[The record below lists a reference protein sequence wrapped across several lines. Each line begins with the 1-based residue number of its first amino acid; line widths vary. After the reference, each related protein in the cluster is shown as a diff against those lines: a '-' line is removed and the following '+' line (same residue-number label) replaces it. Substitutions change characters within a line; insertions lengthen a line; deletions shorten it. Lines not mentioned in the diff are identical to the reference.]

1 MNTQQRRAIQKPTYF
16 GFEVLNTRFSL
27 GKARHSEV
35 LTVNAGYE

>member
-16 GFEVLNTRFSL
+16 GFEVLNPRFSR
-27 GKARHSEV
+27 GRAHHSEI